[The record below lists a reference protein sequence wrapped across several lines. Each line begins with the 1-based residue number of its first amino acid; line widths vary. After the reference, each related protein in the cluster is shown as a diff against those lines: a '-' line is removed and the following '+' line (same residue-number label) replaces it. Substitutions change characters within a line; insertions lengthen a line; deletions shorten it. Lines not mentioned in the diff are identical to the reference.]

1 MNPEYDYLFKLLL
14 IGDSG
19 VGKSCILLRF
29 ADDTYT
35 ESFISTIGVD
45 FKIRTIELDGKTI
58 KLQIWDT
65 AGQERF
71 RTITSSYYRGAHG
84 IIVVYDVTDQESYNN
99 VKQWLKEIDRYASE
113 NVNKL
118 LVGNKCDLTTKKVV
132 DYTTAKE
139 FADSLGIPFLE
150 TSAKN
155 ATNVEQAF
163 MTMAEEIKKR
173 MRPGASGG
181 SEKPD
186 LKIESTPMEGDD
198 GDFPLEPSEHSH
210 SQRGSVASSVTRAQ
224 DLLVYLASDS
234 AVHLTLEGLGCMN
247 AQELGRNVREAL
259 NIPNSAVDVFAFWFC
274 SPLLDLQLKPKH
286 LPYKLCRQWQDLLYR
301 FTEAPAEDISQDEP
315 CLLYKRN
322 VFYPRAKELQI
333 EDEGVLRLLYDEA
346 KMNILEG
353 RYPCDPEHW
362 LTLGALSC
370 AVELGTGLDDQA
382 LTAAI
387 REKKL
392 SSFLPAHAAL
402 GGGGFL
408 STLRGRGGRN
418 AEMEHNLIKEY
429 RSVCSSAATGSSQE
443 PIALLRQYLRS
454 CHTLPYY
461 GCAFFMGEID
471 KPAQGLLHRG
481 GRKSVSVGIS
491 LEGVYVMDVK
501 EKHILLGLK
510 FSELSWDHSYPETEG
525 DSHILWL
532 EFDGEEDGMPV
543 NKLLKIYSKQ
553 AELMSGLIEF
563 CVELRSVGESAA
575 TGTDGEVTPSQE
587 PTGREANEK
596 TRERRQGK
604 LRRQSSV
611 VCSRVHSL
619 NTINYVDDGKEIKR
633 LKPKRAASFF
643 TRQAQPPTYSAVQ
656 GTESLE
662 QG

>member
-1 MNPEYDYLFKLLL
+1 M
-14 IGDSG
+14 
-19 VGKSCILLRF
+19 
-29 ADDTYT
+29 
-35 ESFISTIGVD
+35 
-45 FKIRTIELDGKTI
+45 
-58 KLQIWDT
+58 
-65 AGQERF
+65 ER
-71 RTITSSYYRGAHG
+71 
-84 IIVVYDVTDQESYNN
+84 
-99 VKQWLKEIDRYASE
+99 
-113 NVNKL
+113 
-118 LVGNKCDLTTKKVV
+118 
-132 DYTTAKE
+132 
-139 FADSLGIPFLE
+139 
-150 TSAKN
+150 
-155 ATNVEQAF
+155 
-163 MTMAEEIKKR
+163 
-173 MRPGASGG
+173 
-181 SEKPD
+181 
-186 LKIESTPMEGDD
+186 DD
-198 GDFPLEPSEHSH
+198 GDFLPEPSEDSQ

-224 DLLVYLASDS
+224 ELLVYLASDS

-315 CLLYKRN
+315 VLMYKRN
-322 VFYPRAKELQI
+322 VFCPRSKELQI
-333 EDEGVLRLLYDEA
+333 EDGGVLRLLYDEA

-418 AEMEHNLIKEY
+418 TEMEHNLIKEY
-429 RSVCSSAATGSSQE
+429 RTVCSSAATGPSQE
-443 PIALLRQYLRS
+443 PVALLHQYLKS

-481 GRKSVSVGIS
+481 GRKAVSVGIS

-501 EKHILLGLK
+501 EKHVLLGLK

-532 EFDGEEDGMPV
+532 EFDGEEAGVHV

-553 AELMSGLIEF
+553 VS
-563 CVELRSVGESAA
+563 
-575 TGTDGEVTPSQE
+575 TQ
-587 PTGREANEK
+587 
-596 TRERRQGK
+596 
-604 LRRQSSV
+604 
-611 VCSRVHSL
+611 
-619 NTINYVDDGKEIKR
+619 
-633 LKPKRAASFF
+633 
-643 TRQAQPPTYSAVQ
+643 
-656 GTESLE
+656 
-662 QG
+662 